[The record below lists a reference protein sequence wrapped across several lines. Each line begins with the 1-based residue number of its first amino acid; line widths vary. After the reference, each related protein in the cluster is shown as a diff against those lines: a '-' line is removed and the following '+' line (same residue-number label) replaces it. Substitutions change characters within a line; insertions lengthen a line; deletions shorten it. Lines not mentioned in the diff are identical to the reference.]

1 MARVVIRSPYDC
13 QFDGEE
19 SVSPSRQGLAPRHL
33 LIAANACQPELRT
46 FLFQYHNSQWSDDY
60 ERIGVVQ
67 KDRRAKVSPRSS
79 SSLGSYLFS
88 SGLKLHTLDFNE
100 SAYERGGASVS
111 IVIKLLLDGSV
122 VVCLA
127 KGASV
132 RGVVL
137 T

>member
-13 QFDGEE
+13 QSDGEK
-19 SVSPSRQGLAPRHL
+19 SVSPSRQGLASRHL
-33 LIAANACQPELRT
+33 LIATGACQPELKRFSFSIVIVNDPTTTSTSVPHKRT
-46 FLFQYHNSQWSDDY
+46 AVRKSRPALQAVSKLPLLVRF
-60 ERIGVVQ
+60 EV
-67 KDRRAKVSPRSS
+67 KRA
-79 SSLGSYLFS
+79 
-88 SGLKLHTLDFNE
+88 LDFNE
-100 SAYERGGASVS
+100 SAIERGGAIVS
-111 IVIKLLLDGSV
+111 IVIRLLLDGSV